1 MKEKRV
7 QRLKEFVEY
16 MQTRDDSVTANLTK
30 EVVLKQIKYD
40 FNFAI
45 DQGNSD
51 KPSSY
56 RILNKLLG
64 RLSAE
69 QIDELFEDTT
79 FVKDIAATMGLM
91 GYVLFFEPKHV
102 RTILKKGGLYEPH
115 FMMLLSA
122 IEDIDNPTD
131 EELEMVI
138 EKGGFANLSL
148 YKFLWGERAYNYL
161 YKDVNAFYI
170 GNFSTHTFTVDFIDF
185 FATLPPEY
193 IDKVSFEDLHFFNC
207 ATMNT
212 LCIRNPLYLTH
223 LNKIINPKL
232 ATITHI
238 MGSTK
243 YTQLF
248 KLCAAVAYYC
258 NKQAIPDSQ
267 KSFLKEYASLIRIYQ
282 YDYHTV
288 LAHIVNTTLDNKD
301 GTLYTK

>member
-16 MQTRDDSVTANLTK
+16 MQNREDSVTTNMTK
-30 EVVLKQIKYD
+30 EAVLKQIKYS
-40 FNFAI
+40 FNFII
-45 DQGNSD
+45 DQGNNAGACN
-51 KPSSY
+51 Y
-56 RILNKLLG
+56 RILNKLLE

-69 QIDELFEDTT
+69 QIDELFEDTV
-79 FVKDIAATMGLM
+79 FVKDIATTMSLM
-91 GYVLFFEPKHV
+91 GYMLLLEPKHV
-102 RTILKKGGLYEPH
+102 RAILKKGDLYDPH
-115 FMMLLSA
+115 FMILLSA

-131 EELEMVI
+131 EELESVI
-138 EKGGFANLSL
+138 EKGGFTHLSL

-161 YKDVNAFYI
+161 YKDVNVFYI
-170 GNFSTHTFTVDFIDF
+170 GNFGTQTFTSDFIDF
-185 FATLPPEY
+185 FATLPPDY
-193 IDKVSFEDLHFFNC
+193 IEKVSFEDLHFFNC
-207 ATMNT
+207 ATMND

-288 LAHIVNTTLDNKD
+288 LAHIVNTVLDNKD
-301 GTLYTK
+301 GTLYVK

>member
-51 KPSSY
+51 KPSNY
-56 RILNKLLG
+56 RILNKLLE

-102 RTILKKGGLYEPH
+102 RAILKKGGLYDPH
-115 FMMLLSA
+115 FVILLSA

-131 EELEMVI
+131 EELETVI
-138 EKGGFANLSL
+138 EKGGFKYLSL
-148 YKFLWGERAYNYL
+148 YRFLWGERAYNFL
-161 YKDVNAFYI
+161 YKDVDAFYI
-170 GNFSTHTFTVDFIDF
+170 GNFGTHTFTVDFIDF
-185 FATLPPEY
+185 FATLPPAY
-193 IDKVSFEDLHFFNC
+193 IEKVSFEDLHFFNC
-207 ATMNT
+207 AIMNA

-238 MGSTK
+238 MGSTN

-258 NKQAIPDSQ
+258 NKQAIPDS
-267 KSFLKEYASLIRIYQ
+267 KLSFLKEYASLIRIYQ

-288 LAHIVNTTLDNKD
+288 LAHIVNTALDNKD

>member
-40 FNFAI
+40 FNFTI

-148 YKFLWGERAYNYL
+148 YRFLWGERAYNYL
-161 YKDVNAFYI
+161 YKDVNVFYI

-207 ATMNT
+207 VTMHA

>member
-16 MQTRDDSVTANLTK
+16 MQNREDSVTTTSTK
-30 EVVLKQIKYD
+30 EAVLKQIKYS
-40 FNFAI
+40 FNFTI
-45 DQGNSD
+45 DQGNTAG
-51 KPSSY
+51 PSNY
-56 RILNKLLG
+56 RVLTKLLE

-69 QIDELFEDTT
+69 QIDELFEEDT
-79 FVKDIAATMGLM
+79 FVKDIASTMSLM
-91 GYVLFFEPKHV
+91 GYLMLLEPKHV
-102 RTILKKGGLYEPH
+102 KTILKKGDLYDPH
-115 FMMLLSA
+115 FMILLSA

-131 EELEMVI
+131 EELESVI
-138 EKGGFANLSL
+138 EKGGFTHLSL

-161 YKDVNAFYI
+161 YKDVNVFYI
-170 GNFSTHTFTVDFIDF
+170 GNFGTQTFTSDFIDF
-185 FATLPPEY
+185 FATLPPDY
-193 IDKVSFEDLHFFNC
+193 IEKVSFEDLHFFNC
-207 ATMNT
+207 ATMND

-288 LAHIVNTTLDNKD
+288 LAHIINTVLDNKD
-301 GTLYTK
+301 GTLYVK

>member
-1 MKEKRV
+1 MREKRV

-51 KPSSY
+51 KPSNY
-56 RILNKLLG
+56 RILNKLLEK
-64 RLSAE
+64 LSAE

-102 RTILKKGGLYEPH
+102 RTILKKGGLYDPH
-115 FMMLLSA
+115 FMILLSA

-131 EELEMVI
+131 EELETVI
-138 EKGGFANLSL
+138 EKGGFKYLSL
-148 YKFLWGERAYNYL
+148 YRFLWGERAYNYL
-161 YKDVNAFYI
+161 YKDVDAFYI
-170 GNFSTHTFTVDFIDF
+170 GNFGTHTFTVDFIDF
-185 FATLPPEY
+185 FATLPPAY
-193 IDKVSFEDLHFFNC
+193 IEKVSFEDLHFFNC
-207 ATMNT
+207 AIMNA
-212 LCIRNPLYLTH
+212 LCIRNPLYLMH

-238 MGSTK
+238 MGSTN

-288 LAHIVNTTLDNKD
+288 LAHIVNTTIDNKD
-301 GTLYTK
+301 GTLYAK